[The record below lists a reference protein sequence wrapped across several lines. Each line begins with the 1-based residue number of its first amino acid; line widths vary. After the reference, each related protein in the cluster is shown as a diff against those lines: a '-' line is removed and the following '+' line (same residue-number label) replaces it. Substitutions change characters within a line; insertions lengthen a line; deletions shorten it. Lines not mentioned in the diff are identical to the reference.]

1 MKTKTT
7 LLLTT
12 STLLLSLLSPSL
24 SAAEKQK
31 VLMILSSY
39 GEKDSNN
46 ELIKPGFE
54 MDELAKAYLV
64 FEQHGLDV
72 SLASPKGGQPVADNF
87 NTDKAYN
94 KAFMQNEEAVK
105 KLHNTLAIAEVKPE
119 QYSSVFVVG
128 GKGPMFDLP
137 DNPAVQNV
145 IKTIYENQGV
155 VGAVCHGPAA
165 LLKVKLS
172 NGEWLV
178 ANKRVSGFTLEEEDA
193 FSKKW
198 AKEFPFQLETQ
209 LKAQG
214 AQFVQDGL
222 MLNQVSIDGRVITG
236 QNPFSTTDTAKAM
249 VKKLGLAL
257 KDQPKFKDDETIL
270 LVERY
275 FADSQAASTYYA
287 AHSEQYDTMLLAMFG
302 YYQSQHATTQ
312 AQRAVAIKIMEDT
325 SNTVKHPMLTLE
337 LANAYERSGQSQTA
351 KTLLENAVAQFPDND
366 SLKAKLKAL

>member
-1 MKTKTT
+1 MKTKNA

-12 STLLLSLLSPSL
+12 STLLLTLLSPSL

-39 GEKDSNN
+39 GEKDANN

-72 SLASPKGGQPVADNF
+72 TLASPKGGQPVADNF

-94 KAFMQNEEAVK
+94 KAFMQNEVAVK

-165 LLKVKLS
+165 LVNVKLS

-178 ANKRVSGFTLEEEDA
+178 ANKRVSGFTLEEENA

-257 KDQPKFKDDETIL
+257 KDQPKFQDDETIL

-275 FADSQAASTYYA
+275 FADSQAASTHYTT
-287 AHSEQYDTMLLAMFG
+287 HSEQYDTMLLAMFG